1 MATFSD
7 LPREAVIIAPWRNHG
22 RSASDAKAAAQLHIG
37 ARFSMPTASG
47 PSPDVAPLRA
57 WLDSGSLVS
66 GLVAVVLV
74 LAPAAHASL
83 PDQSCIRAFTTMPI
97 STMSSF

>member
-1 MATFSD
+1 MSIF
-7 LPREAVIIAPWRNHG
+7 PG
-22 RSASDAKAAAQLHIG
+22 QLHIG